1 MVSQLSPSGD
11 AAETDRDAEVNSSHC
26 INCFSDHWD
35 ERETMQSDAAQTLG
49 LYDSDIDIPANQY
62 PAVCIALRI
71 AGNKYTLQATYCK
84 IIIECND
91 ALRGM
96 YRGRYIWNSWLR
108 ARYCKVLVLQGIGD
122 TELQAL
128 HRTGAGV
135 AAQAWQAVTH
145 REATAAF
152 PAVFQC
158 TEPLAMQCS
167 HLFLQKI
174 LLSSVFEK
182 AIVQGLLIPLPL
194 YFICKS
200 YSLLHCTR

>member
-1 MVSQLSPSGD
+1 MKEKRCRVMQHRP
-11 AAETDRDAEVNSSHC
+11 
-26 INCFSDHWD
+26 WD
-35 ERETMQSDAAQTLG
+35 YMAVI
-49 LYDSDIDIPANQY
+49 YVDIPANQY
-62 PAVCIALRI
+62 PTVSIALRI

-96 YRGRYIWNSWLR
+96 YRGRYVWNSWLR
-108 ARYCKVLVLQGIGD
+108 AWYCKVLVLQGIGD

-182 AIVQGLLIPLPL
+182 GALHKIEWLLWQPSGWLNYREPSRVKCRTDKVAKD
-194 YFICKS
+194 F
-200 YSLLHCTR
+200 